1 MKMYVAT
8 IPGAALKVK
17 SSTAY
22 YARQKHLFV
31 LVVIMISVVPL
42 LVISWTSSHYYQ
54 ASWLQKTAAELK
66 SMADSR
72 KEIINLF
79 LENQE
84 NLLASYA
91 ELYDIEQLRS
101 EAMLE
106 QVFTAINRSG
116 VITDLGVI
124 DLRGNHLAYV
134 GPYRE
139 KLADKNYVQAEWFA
153 EVMRN
158 NRYVSDVFT
167 GYRGVPHFV
176 VAVTSPS
183 QSYVLRA
190 TINSALFNALLNSA
204 DVGPGGDA
212 FIVNRQGALQTPSR
226 RGIEVLPAAEL
237 AFSLAEPATRVRNA
251 DQALSASANLKGGD
265 WMLVLK
271 TDIQTSLA
279 EYYQARNRDL
289 YLIAAAGLMILV
301 VATLLVRSMVNQI
314 ENADRQRTNVNDR
327 MRQVEKMALIGRL
340 AASVAHEVNNPLQ
353 IIGDQ
358 AGWMDE
364 LLDEE
369 DPAQVKNFSEYR
381 QSITKIRGH
390 VKRASAITHRLLGFS
405 RGSDSERTSTN
416 LNVLVEETVSFLE
429 NEAKNQRIVVRRN
442 LAPALPAVITD
453 AAQLQQVFLN
463 ILNNAMDAIGA
474 DGAITISTSPV
485 DGRVVVEFADS
496 GPGLQTAEL
505 KKIFDPFFTTKQKG
519 KGTGL
524 GLSISYNIMQR
535 LGGDIQARNGNHGGS
550 VFSVALPA
558 A

>member
-1 MKMYVAT
+1 MKMYIAT
-8 IPGAALKVK
+8 IPGDTLLVK
-17 SSTAY
+17 SSTSY

-31 LVVIMISVVPL
+31 LVVILVSVLPL
-42 LVISWTSSHYYQ
+42 LIISWTSAHYYQ
-54 ASWLQKTAAELK
+54 ASWLLKTSAELK
-66 SMADSR
+66 SLADSR

-84 NLLASYA
+84 NLLASFA
-91 ELYDIEQLRS
+91 ALYDIDQLRS
-101 EAMLE
+101 QAILE
-106 QVFTAINRSG
+106 KVFTASNRSG

-124 DLRGNHLAYV
+124 AFNGNHLAYV

-139 KLADKNYVQAEWFA
+139 KLAGKNYAQAAWFDEA
-153 EVMRN
+153 VRSG
-158 NRYVSDVFT
+158 RYVSDVFT

-183 QSYVLRA
+183 QAYLLRA
-190 TINSALFNALLNSA
+190 TINSELFNALLNSA
-204 DVGPGGDA
+204 DVGPNGDA
-212 FIVNRQGALQTPSR
+212 FIVNRKGELQTTSR
-226 RGIEVLPAAEL
+226 LGVASLPPEEL
-237 AFSLAEPATRVRNA
+237 ARGLSEQETQVR
-251 DQALSASANLKGGD
+251 DVGQALAATAHLKGGD
-265 WMLVLK
+265 WILVLK
-271 TDIQTSLA
+271 TDINTSLA
-279 EYYQARNRDL
+279 EYYRARNRDMFI
-289 YLIAAAGLMILV
+289 IALSALVILV
-301 VATLLVRSMVNQI
+301 VATLLVRSMVNKI
-314 ENADRQRTNVNDR
+314 ENADRQRTSVNDR

-369 DPAQVKNFSEYR
+369 DQAHIKNFNEYR

-405 RGSDSERTSTN
+405 RTRDTERTKTD
-416 LNVLVEETVSFLE
+416 LNALVEDTVAFLE
-429 NEAKNQRIVVRRN
+429 NEAKNHRIMVRRN
-442 LAPALPAVITD
+442 LTPNMATVTTD
-453 AAQLQQVFLN
+453 ASQLQQVFLN
-463 ILNNAMDAIGA
+463 ILNNAMDAIGQE
-474 DGAITISTSPV
+474 GAITISTSPV
-485 DGRVVVEFADS
+485 NGRVVVEFADS
-496 GPGLQTAEL
+496 GPGLPQEEL

-535 LGGDIQARNGNHGGS
+535 LGGDIQARNGEHGGS
-550 VFSVALPA
+550 VFAVALPA